1 MYTGK
6 IDAKAIVN
14 VFSPNDESYGATGLS
29 GLNPSE
35 CEYGWER
42 KRDDRDTVHIAFIS
56 STIHC

>member
-1 MYTGK
+1 MYVHMYTGK

-35 CEYGWER
+35 L
-42 KRDDRDTVHIAFIS
+42 
-56 STIHC
+56 